1 MPGSDEHSDEHG
13 TQKTEHGTGGSSV
26 FRVPR
31 SVFQRVRPWVPA
43 AFFIGGFVW
52 DAFTIGQSIKPL
64 DLFMLLGYL
73 SGSAAI
79 LVALGRGMVFRG
91 SAYLNAVLQF
101 FFGNIFSALF
111 IFYFLSSSSLG
122 EDLVVVGLAAL
133 LIGNEFL
140 ESAYSE
146 LTLSWSFFTLSAI
159 MFFNF
164 ALAHLFRS
172 ISTFWFYAGTLIALL
187 LVLALRSTSRRES
200 ASIRP
205 SIALAAVMLI
215 LHAFNVIPPVPLVKK
230 QMVIAH
236 AMQKTSS
243 GYTARIESPG
253 WRFWRS
259 SAAVFHREGKERVY
273 CFTSVFV
280 PTGITTTIR
289 HRWEVYDEKAGEWS
303 TTGVIPFR
311 ISGGRQTGYRGMT
324 WKQNVMPGRW
334 RVTAEAESGA
344 TIGIVE
350 FRVET
355 GAPQSVERVRL

>member
-1 MPGSDEHSDEHG
+1 MPDKDEHG
-13 TQKTEHGTGGSSV
+13 TRNTEHGTGGRSV

-31 SVFQRVRPWVPA
+31 SVFRRVRPWVPA
-43 AFFIGGFVW
+43 AFFIGGFAW
-52 DAFTIGQSIKPL
+52 DAVTIGQSIKPL

-73 SGSAAI
+73 TGAAVI
-79 LVALGRGMVFRG
+79 LVTLGRGVEFRG

-101 FFGNIFSALF
+101 FFGSIFSALF
-111 IFYFLSSSSLG
+111 IFYFLSSSSLA
-122 EDLVVVGLAAL
+122 ENLVVLGLAAM

-140 ESAYSE
+140 ESAYGE

-172 ISTFWFYAGTLIALL
+172 ISTFWFYIGTLVALL
-187 LVLALRSTSRRES
+187 FVLALRTLSRRES

-205 SIALAAVMLI
+205 SVALAAVMLI
-215 LHAFNVIPPVPLVKK
+215 LHALNVIPPVPLVKK

-236 AMQKTSS
+236 AMQKTAS

-289 HRWEVYDEKAGEWS
+289 HRWELYDEEGGEWR

-311 ISGGRQTGYRGMT
+311 ISGGRQTGYRGLT
-324 WKQNVMPGRW
+324 WKQNVRPGLW

-344 TIGIVE
+344 TIGIVQ

-355 GAPQSVERVRL
+355 GTPKDVKSVRL